1 VSFEISAFAIFRL
14 LEIPGMGPVRI
25 VNLLNRAKQ
34 ERGSTE
40 FVADREFLK
49 QTLSADQLKA
59 LSANEP
65 KARRVWDDVSARN
78 IRAISILDPRYPES
92 IRLLLGSQAPPLL
105 FLLGNEQL
113 FMGPSVG
120 FCGSRKASE
129 KGLAVAAECAAEFA
143 RHKINVVSGY
153 ASGVDMKASYGALA
167 SGGTT
172 TVVLAEGALHFRVK
186 REIRDVWEDSKVLV
200 LSQFL
205 PSVPWSVH
213 NAMER
218 NRIIC
223 ALSRA
228 MLLIEA
234 RNRSGSMAAGRECL
248 KMRIPLFA
256 AVYEGS
262 PETAEGNREILAA
275 GGKPLYK
282 KRSTNAPNVRPVLE
296 TLPNSP
302 QRLGPPPFTLT
313 HSAA

>member
-1 VSFEISAFAIFRL
+1 MSFVTLTLAIFRL
-14 LEIPGMGPVRI
+14 LETPGVGPVR
-25 VNLLNRAKQ
+25 VMNLLKRAQ
-34 ERGSTE
+34 QDGGSAE
-40 FVADREFLK
+40 LVAQQDFLE
-49 QTLSADQLKA
+49 QALSADQVKA

-65 KARRVWDDVSARN
+65 KVRRVWDEISARN
-78 IRAISILDPRYPES
+78 IRAISILDPGYPES
-92 IRLLLGSQAPPLL
+92 LRSLLGSQAPPLL
-105 FLLGNEQL
+105 FLWGNGDLLER
-113 FMGPSVG
+113 PSVG

-129 KGLAVAAECAAEFA
+129 KGLAVAAECAEEFA
-143 RHKINVVSGY
+143 KHSINVVSGY
-153 ASGVDMKASYGALA
+153 ASGVDMKASCAALA

-172 TVVLAEGALHFRVK
+172 TIVLAEGALHFRVK
-186 REIRDVWEDSKVLV
+186 REIRDLMDERKVLV

-205 PSVPWSVH
+205 PSIPWSIH
-213 NAMER
+213 NAMQR

-248 KMRIPLFA
+248 RMRIPLFA

-282 KRSTNAPNVRPVLE
+282 KKSTNTPNVRPVLE
-296 TLPNSP
+296 TIPLSP
-302 QRLGPPPFTLT
+302 SRLAPPPFAL
-313 HSAA
+313 SQPVP

>member
-1 VSFEISAFAIFRL
+1 MSFEISAFTIFRL
-14 LEIPGMGPVRI
+14 LEVPGMGPVRI
-25 VNLLNRAKQ
+25 ANLLKRAKQ
-34 ERGSTE
+34 EGGSTE
-40 FVADREFLK
+40 VLAERDLLD
-49 QTLSADQLKA
+49 QTLSTDQLKA

-65 KARRVWDDVSARN
+65 KARRVWDEISARN
-78 IRAISILDPRYPES
+78 IRAISILDQGYPES
-92 IRLLLGSQAPPLL
+92 LRSLLGRHAPPLL
-105 FLLGNEQL
+105 FLWGNEEL
-113 FMGPSVG
+113 FKKPSVG

-143 RHKINVVSGY
+143 RQSINVVSGY
-153 ASGVDMKASYGALA
+153 ASGVDMKASCAALA

-172 TVVLAEGALHFRVK
+172 TIVLAEGALHFRVK
-186 REIRDVWEDSKVLV
+186 RAIRDVMDESKVLV

-205 PSVPWSVH
+205 PSIPWSVH
-213 NAMER
+213 NAMQR

-248 KMRIPLFA
+248 RMRIPLFA

-282 KRSTNAPNVRPVLE
+282 KKSTNTPNVRPVLE
-296 TLPNSP
+296 TIPLSP
-302 QRLGPPPFTLT
+302 SRLAPPPFAL
-313 HSAA
+313 SQPVP